1 MANREAMD
9 LYNNSIGI
17 QIGAANPNATP
28 EQRAD
33 LVQEAVT
40 QGQTVVINSGG
51 NLQWS
56 DRVPIGQHGLT
67 LDDVIDPHMKTPG
80 VVPTKSAAALI
91 TPNGHDNSSVG
102 TAVAAADTSGPA
114 SIPPARTL
122 SPHAFTLLNDSEQ
135 HVRQMAERHGIP
147 WDKGLDHTVAA
158 VAHQA
163 RADGLTGINK
173 FHVADGQIRFGQYD
187 GCTLK
192 GGSIDARVA
201 ANTPASVSH
210 ERLLQADRAMNPL
223 QESRGVEHSPPT
235 VTMRA

>member
-1 MANREAMD
+1 MD